1 MLSSCTVLM
10 ICHIALISLV
20 VIVARPKKHRTTLDE
35 VYVFSLNS
43 VRFSWCSSAAFSS
56 SVLCGG
62 MLSSVVVEVEV
73 LETRLSAEN
82 SESTVTV
89 TVAPSGTFFTGSIS
103 IKYKSSYYFSIS
115 NDETY
120 ISPLSSMSTSTIS
133 SVISSSIGSD
143 SLRMNLL
150 ESI

>member
-1 MLSSCTVLM
+1 
-10 ICHIALISLV
+10 
-20 VIVARPKKHRTTLDE
+20 
-35 VYVFSLNS
+35 
-43 VRFSWCSSAAFSS
+43 
-56 SVLCGG
+56 

-82 SESTVTV
+82 SEFTVTV
-89 TVAPSGTFFTGSIS
+89 TVAPSGTFFIGSMS